1 MTLSRIAFSAILI
14 IVGAV
19 SAFYAT
25 NVAFGGLHTL
35 GLQGSTDYFAVTDE
49 ATYALRDN
57 HARFYGGIFLALGLF
72 LILAATNVQ
81 RFRGGL
87 YLAFVLVFAGGL
99 ARLTQLQPEV
109 TFGPS
114 NLLSAIVELALM
126 PVLFIW
132 LWRSSTISVAKV
144 SPAADR

>member
-1 MTLSRIAFSAILI
+1 MTITRIAFRAILV

-19 SAFYAT
+19 CAFYAA

-35 GLQGSTDYFAVTDE
+35 GLQGPTDYFTVTDE

-57 HARFYGGIFLALGLF
+57 HVRFYGGIFLALGLF

-87 YLAFVLVFAGGL
+87 YLAFVLVFAGGI

-132 LWRSSTISVAKV
+132 LWRTPAVN
-144 SPAADR
+144 PAADR

>member
-1 MTLSRIAFSAILI
+1 MTLSRIAFSAILVI
-14 IVGAV
+14 IGAV
-19 SAFYAT
+19 CAFYAS

-35 GLQGSTDYFAVTDE
+35 GLQGSTDYFTVTDE

-57 HARFYGGIFLALGLF
+57 HVRFYGGIFLALGLF

-87 YLAFVLVFAGGL
+87 YLAFALVFVGGL

-126 PVLFIW
+126 PALFVW
-132 LWRSSTISVAKV
+132 LWRSPKLAEV
-144 SPAADR
+144 SPAVDR